1 MKEKERE
8 RGFYFLSLRVCLF
21 GWRGRWEDGENE
33 GEGEYFCLVGRNG
46 GGRERGGG
54 GANPPGPTKLHPS
67 ISGRMQLLPPIFST
81 KSLFYP
87 LI

>member
-1 MKEKERE
+1 M
-8 RGFYFLSLRVCLF
+8 F

-67 ISGRMQLLPPIFST
+67 ISGRM
-81 KSLFYP
+81 
-87 LI
+87 